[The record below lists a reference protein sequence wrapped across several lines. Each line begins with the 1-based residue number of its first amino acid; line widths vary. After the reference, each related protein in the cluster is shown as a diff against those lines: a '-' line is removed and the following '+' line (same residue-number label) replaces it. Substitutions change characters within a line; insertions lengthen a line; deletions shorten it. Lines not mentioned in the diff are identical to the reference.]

1 MHILFIGGSNFV
13 IRGGLSQRIPEDLA
27 LLSGRAVTRVDNLSV
42 GGTACMAGLHRLL
55 TFTDGEGVDF
65 AFIEYGINDLPLH
78 RRNAALWRSAF
89 VALLDATRQ
98 RCPSAQIVVV
108 LLGRR
113 DRAHASPQAALHA
126 DIRRSALAF
135 GARLVDA
142 DAVLRSSRFG
152 ALPFSAHYADGE
164 HFESPRTVGYL
175 SLLSAA
181 QALLPPV
188 RSDVD
193 DTAVPPDAGKE
204 APLWFRA
211 GDLTIHPLWTG
222 CHGVQSQE
230 FRNSRFSLPTRV
242 CSLDADV
249 VIDLPGEPCGLVFAS
264 SADSGSLRIEVDGEV
279 SIIHTLHKQVE
290 AGRFE
295 FLIRHAPFHWLKAP
309 QKRRAGLRRLRLSL
323 ADMQGASAQ
332 EPVHATFGMVPS
344 SRSLAEQ
351 RIFVSSVMSFAP
363 R

>member
-13 IRGGLSQRIPEDLA
+13 ILGGLSHRIPEDLA

-55 TFTDGEGVDF
+55 TFADGEGVDF

-78 RRNAALWRSAF
+78 RRNPALWRSAF
-89 VALLDATRQ
+89 VALLEATRQ
-98 RCPSAQIVVV
+98 RCPGAQIVVV

-113 DRAHASPQAALHA
+113 DRVHAEPQAALHT
-126 DIRRSALAF
+126 DLRRSARAF
-135 GARLVDA
+135 GARLVEA
-142 DAVLRSSRFG
+142 DALLRSSRFDP
-152 ALPFSAHYADGE
+152 LPFSAHYADGE

-175 SLLSAA
+175 SLLIAA
-181 QALLPPV
+181 QALLPPAN
-188 RSDVD
+188 SGAGGT
-193 DTAVPPDAGKE
+193 TAPTDAIKE

-211 GDLTIHPLWTG
+211 AELAIHPLWTD
-222 CHGVQSQE
+222 CHGGTSQA
-230 FRNSRFSLPTRV
+230 FSNSRFSLPTRV

-264 SADSGSLRIEVDGEV
+264 AADSGSLRIEVDGEV
-279 SIIHTLHKQVE
+279 SILHTLHKQVE

-309 QKRRAGLRRLRLSL
+309 HTRRAGPRRLRLSL
-323 ADMQGASAQ
+323 ADMQGASAR
-332 EPVHATFGMVPS
+332 EPVHAAFGMLAS